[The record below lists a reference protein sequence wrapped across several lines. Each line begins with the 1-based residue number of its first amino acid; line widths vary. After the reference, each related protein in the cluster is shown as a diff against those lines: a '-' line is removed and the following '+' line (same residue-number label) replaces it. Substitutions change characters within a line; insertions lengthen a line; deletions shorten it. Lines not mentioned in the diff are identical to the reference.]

1 MGHSGDT
8 RFGMSAGATTCV
20 RAAVGC
26 LVEVRVGLL
35 ATLADVERLNDA
47 VVRAVRRISPAAVIC
62 ADYRRATPVTRE
74 VANLWSAAMRR
85 VNRHIARSG
94 VLLDPS
100 NTLFNL
106 QVARVIRCAGSERRR
121 LFENEQELR
130 RWLDEALT
138 DLERE
143 ALRTMFS
150 EVHSYGIGWCTNQ
163 SHNASLAIKSMDRTP

>member
-1 MGHSGDT
+1 
-8 RFGMSAGATTCV
+8 MSAGATTCV
-20 RAAVGC
+20 RAAVGR

-47 VVRAVRRISPAAVIC
+47 VLRAVRRNSPAAVIS

-74 VANLWSAAMRR
+74 VANFWSAAMRR
-85 VNRHIARSG
+85 ANRYVARSA

-100 NTLFNL
+100 NTLLNL
-106 QVARVIRCAGSERRR
+106 QVERVVRCAGNERRR
-121 LFENEQELR
+121 LFEEEQELR
-130 RWLDEALT
+130 QWLDDALT
-138 DLERE
+138 DPERE
-143 ALRTMFS
+143 ALGTMFS